1 MVGPRWSLNRS
12 RRMLGP
18 MPRLALVTLLL
29 LTACGDRGTDATS
42 TPSPTPQATVD
53 PTDAEPSL
61 PPPSPECTD
70 ESITGSPVARLE
82 ANDNAFSPKCLI
94 MLGGQGLRIVNNGS
108 SKHNFSIDG
117 ADVDIDT
124 DGGHTSETEVVGGIA
139 EPGTYEFFCKYH
151 RALGMVGEITISDA
165 G

>member
-1 MVGPRWSLNRS
+1 MARIAAA
-12 RRMLGP
+12 M
-18 MPRLALVTLLL
+18 TILLL
-29 LTACGDRGTDATS
+29 LPACGGGEEATS
-42 TPSPTPQATVD
+42 TTSPKPQATVTAD
-53 PTDAEPSL
+53 TPEIEATT
-61 PPPSPECTD
+61 PPASEECTD
-70 ESITGSPVARLE
+70 ETISGPVARIE
-82 ANDNAFSPKCLI
+82 QNDNAFSPTCLI

-124 DGGHTSETEVVGGIA
+124 DPGHTSETEVVGGIA

-151 RALGMVGEITISDA
+151 RALGMVGEITITEA